1 MGKLL
6 KGHTIYKVY
15 FSTMEIMAMFNPSQ
29 YHTYIYELRTIY
41 LEIFM
46 KKVSQISFSNIYL
59 QIFLK
64 ILN

>member
-1 MGKLL
+1 
-6 KGHTIYKVY
+6 
-15 FSTMEIMAMFNPSQ
+15 MFNPSQ

-64 ILN
+64 FLN